1 MIEKM
6 NYEIIL
12 ATNNQSKIREIRA
25 FFKDYTITFLTLED
39 IKLKLNPKETGHT
52 FLENALLKAKAV
64 AKHVNKT
71 VVAEDSGL
79 QIDALKGF
87 PGVYSSRW
95 MNEKSY
101 EEKNLEIIRLMDTHR
116 NRKAQFTSAFVIL
129 YPHKE
134 MRFFIGTTIGKIT
147 REIQQGTQGFGYDP
161 IFYSDELGKSFS
173 SVNIEEK
180 NSISHRGRA
189 SEKLL
194 QCLLD
199 KKLIM
204 KIKRRS

>member
-1 MIEKM
+1 M

-12 ATNNQSKIREIRA
+12 ATNNQAKVNEIRA
-25 FFKDYTITFLTLED
+25 FFKDYTVTFLTLD
-39 IKLKLNPKETGHT
+39 DMKLKLNPKETGHT
-52 FLENALLKAKAV
+52 FLENSLLKAKAV

-71 VVAEDSGL
+71 VVADDSGL

-95 MNEKSY
+95 MSEKSY
-101 EEKNLEIIRLMDTHR
+101 EEKNQEILRLMASHK

-134 MRFFIGTTIGKIT
+134 MRFFVGTTIGKVA
-147 REIQQGTQGFGYDP
+147 RVIQPGPYGFGYDP
-161 IFYSDELGKSFS
+161 IFFSDELGKSFS
-173 SVNIEEK
+173 EASIEEK
-180 NSISHRGRA
+180 NLVSHRGRA
-189 SEKLL
+189 SAKLL

-199 KKLIM
+199 KKLIT
-204 KIKRRS
+204 KIKKRI

>member
-1 MIEKM
+1 M
-6 NYEIIL
+6 NYEIVL
-12 ATNNQSKIREIRA
+12 ATNNQSKINEIKA
-25 FFKDYTITFLTLED
+25 FFKDYTVTFLTLED

-71 VVAEDSGL
+71 VVADDSGL

-101 EEKNLEIIRLMDTHR
+101 EEKNQEIIRLMDSHR

-134 MRFFIGTTIGKIT
+134 MRFFIGTAIGKIS
-147 REIQQGTQGFGYDP
+147 REIQPGDQGFGYDP
-161 IFYSDELGKSFS
+161 IFFSDELGKHFS
-173 SVNIEEK
+173 VANIEEK
-180 NSISHRGRA
+180 NSVSHRGKA

-199 KKLIM
+199 KKLIA